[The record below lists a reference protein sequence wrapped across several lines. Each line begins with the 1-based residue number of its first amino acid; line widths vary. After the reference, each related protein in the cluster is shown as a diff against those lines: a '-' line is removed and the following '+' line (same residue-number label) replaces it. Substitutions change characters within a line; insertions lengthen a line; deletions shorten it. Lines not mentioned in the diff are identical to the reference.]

1 MAGIISYGAYI
12 PYLRLP
18 LPMIAGGRGG
28 DGAPEKAVANWD
40 EDSVTM
46 AVAAATACLA
56 GRDRSEVDGVLFA
69 STSYAFKE
77 KQAAAI
83 IAKALDLRRD
93 VLTTDL
99 GDSLRAGT
107 NALRAGLDSIK
118 AGSAKCVLVV
128 VGDVRMA
135 APRSAMEPN
144 LGDGAAALLLGNQA
158 IAAEVVASQSV
169 ADEIIDVWRGDG
181 DPFVHAWEDRF
192 VVDHG
197 YRHNVKEVV
206 RALLQKQK
214 LEPKDITRAVLY
226 GPDARSHATVV
237 RDLKL
242 DPAKQVQDPLF
253 GKVGNAGAA
262 FVPILLTAALEEARA
277 GDRLLVVGYGDGADA
292 FIVEVKPDIEKLRD
306 RRGVSW
312 HLKRRGELSSY
323 DKYLRFR
330 QMLATEHDR
339 RAGAGISATK
349 HFRDRDDDVTLLGIR
364 CRRCGTTQ
372 YPSQRVC
379 YGCFAKDDFDKVR
392 LSDKIGTVKS
402 FTFDNFAGS
411 PDPPLVATV
420 TDIEGAR
427 LYLQMTDAAAKEV
440 KLDLPVELSFR
451 KIHEAGGT
459 PNYYWKIT
467 PVR

>member
-1 MAGIISYGAYI
+1 MVGVISFGAYI

-18 LPMIAGGRGG
+18 LAAISGGRGG

-56 GRDRSEVDGVLFA
+56 GRDRAEVDAVLFA

-83 IAKALDLRRD
+83 IARALDLRRD
-93 VLTTDL
+93 VLTSDL

-107 NALRAGLDSIK
+107 NALRTGLDAIK
-118 AGSAKCVLVV
+118 AGSAKRVLVV

-144 LGDGAAALLLGNQA
+144 LGDAAAALLLGA
-158 IAAEVVASQSV
+158 SGVAAEVVASHAI
-169 ADEIIDVWRGDG
+169 ADEILDVWRGED
-181 DPFVHAWEDRF
+181 DAFVHAWEDRF

-206 RALLQKQK
+206 SGLLEKQGLK
-214 LEPKDITRAVLY
+214 PSDITRAVLY
-226 GPDARSHATVV
+226 GPDARSHATVL
-237 RDLKL
+237 RDLRL
-242 DPAKQVQDPLF
+242 DPATKVQDPLF

-262 FVPILLTAALEEARA
+262 FLPLLLVAALEEAHA
-277 GDRLLVVGYGDGADA
+277 GDRLLVVSYGDGADA
-292 FIVEVKPDIEKLRD
+292 FIVEVGPEIEKLRD
-306 RRGVSW
+306 RRGVGW
-312 HLKRRGELSSY
+312 HLKRRAELSSY

-330 QMLATEHDR
+330 QMFVTEHDR

-349 HFRDRDDDVTLLGIR
+349 HFRDRDDDVSLLGLR
-364 CRRCGTTQ
+364 CRRCSTVQ

-379 YGCFAKDDFDKVR
+379 YGCFAKDDFEKVR

-420 TDIEGAR
+420 TDVEGAR
-427 LYLQMTDAAAKEV
+427 LYLQMTDASPKEV
-440 KLDLPVELSFR
+440 KLDLPVELCFR
-451 KIHEAGGT
+451 RIHEAGGT

-467 PVR
+467 PLR

>member
-1 MAGIISYGAYI
+1 MMPNSPNTWPVQEDRMAGIISYGAYI

-144 LGDGAAALLLGNQA
+144 LGDGAAALLLGDQA

-226 GPDARSHATVV
+226 GPDARSHATAV

-242 DPAKQVQDPLF
+242 APAKQAQDPLF
-253 GKVGNAGAA
+253 DKGG
-262 FVPILLTAALEEARA
+262 RA
-277 GDRLLVVGYGDGADA
+277 GVG
-292 FIVEVKPDIEKLRD
+292 
-306 RRGVSW
+306 
-312 HLKRRGELSSY
+312 
-323 DKYLRFR
+323 
-330 QMLATEHDR
+330 MLATR
-339 RAGAGISATK
+339 R
-349 HFRDRDDDVTLLGIR
+349 FRDRDDDVTLLGIR

-427 LYLQMTDAAAKEV
+427 LYLQMTDA
-440 KLDLPVELSFR
+440 
-451 KIHEAGGT
+451 
-459 PNYYWKIT
+459 
-467 PVR
+467 